1 MRETEVM
8 RALGPHSKFVE
19 LWDAYQTPFE
29 IVMVLEL

>member
-1 MRETEVM
+1 MRQIEVM

-19 LWDAYQTPFE
+19 PLDAYQTPIE